1 MSQPES
7 HYTSTKACTLQGLK
21 DAATKKTAKAKIGS
35 LFKPLL
41 EIPLEHI
48 IIDELHLF
56 LRIFDILLRNLIY
69 MALKVDQDDGEQTH
83 TDSLKKT
90 IKECGV
96 RFSLYKKKE
105 GRNTTYDWTSLVGRD
120 KKRLLKVGL

>member
-7 HYTSTKACTLQGLK
+7 HYTSTKARTLQGLK
-21 DAATKKTAKAKIGS
+21 DAATKKTAKAKMGS

-56 LRIFDILLRNLIY
+56 QRIFDILVESHLHGS
-69 MALKVDQDDGEQTH
+69 KSG
-83 TDSLKKT
+83 S
-90 IKECGV
+90 G
-96 RFSLYKKKE
+96 
-105 GRNTTYDWTSLVGRD
+105 
-120 KKRLLKVGL
+120 